1 MKSLFLLIPVS
12 VVFFALAVVF
22 FMWAVNNGQYD
33 DLDGEGERILF
44 DDDETDPDSPDASIS
59 SEQNDNPTKEGK
71 S

>member
-12 VVFFALAVVF
+12 LVFFALAVVF

-44 DDDETDPDSPDASIS
+44 DDDEDSEPSNTDSTPS
-59 SEQNDNPTKEGK
+59 SEHQSAKEEK